1 MFMGIEETK
10 IRTLRSIA
18 GFATASLIA
27 LASSECIAAQGDSL
41 PTTQEFN
48 GALSTCATGAD
59 IHVNADLIGSIGS
72 IYNGQRSNGAADF
85 KTATKFLELF
95 PESDRAKVYELYV
108 KCISQ
113 ILHEQAGSSE
123 GGETGSVRPLPPI
136 PKTDSPVQ
144 GWLKPANYPTPPNG
158 CTGFVHALGATL
170 VLIGDNSFGFDGNG
184 KTVVL
189 EIHGCPALSIER
201 STEGVRFSAEVNDG
215 AGTPPVKIENN
226 RIVAENGETY
236 AATQSADESKLT
248 VKNVKSGRLLL
259 EAEFLNRTTVRVRG
273 VFGCLGLAAIPV
285 ENDEP
290 IPGVLMHHFCS
301 MNSRTGIAVN

>member
-1 MFMGIEETK
+1 MGRRRWRVWRSLNGHESESWKQTK
-10 IRTLRSIA
+10 ADLK
-18 GFATASLIA
+18 
-27 LASSECIAAQGDSL
+27 
-41 PTTQEFN
+41 P
-48 GALSTCATGAD
+48 STC
-59 IHVNADLIGSIGS
+59 
-72 IYNGQRSNGAADF
+72 RS
-85 KTATKFLELF
+85 
-95 PESDRAKVYELYV
+95 P
-108 KCISQ
+108 
-113 ILHEQAGSSE
+113 
-123 GGETGSVRPLPPI
+123 
-136 PKTDSPVQ
+136 
-144 GWLKPANYPTPPNG
+144 
-158 CTGFVHALGATL
+158 
-170 VLIGDNSFGFDGNG
+170 
-184 KTVVL
+184 
-189 EIHGCPALSIER
+189 
-201 STEGVRFSAEVNDG
+201 EGVRFSAEVNDG

>member
-10 IRTLRSIA
+10 IRTLLSIA

-27 LASSECIAAQGDSL
+27 LASTECIAGQGNSL

-113 ILHEQAGSSE
+113 ILHEQTGSSE
-123 GGETGSVRPLPPI
+123 DTKTVAALPPI
-136 PKTDSPVQ
+136 PKTDSPVG
-144 GWLKPANYPTPPNG
+144 GWLKPANYPTPSNG
-158 CTGFVHALGATL
+158 CTDVDHSTDATL
-170 VLIGDNSFGFDGNG
+170 VLIGDNAVGFDGNG
-184 KTVVL
+184 RTVVL
-189 EIHGCPALSIER
+189 EVQGCPALSVER
-201 STEGVRFSAEVNDG
+201 SADGVRVSAEVNDG
-215 AGTPPVKIENN
+215 AGIPPVKIVNN
-226 RIVAENGETY
+226 IIVAENGETY
-236 AATQSADESKLT
+236 TATQSADESKLT
-248 VKNVKSGRLLL
+248 VRSVKSGRLLL
-259 EAEFLNRTTVRVRG
+259 EAEFLNRTTIRVRG
-273 VFGCLGLAAIPV
+273 VFGCLGHAAVPV
-285 ENDEP
+285 ENDQP
-290 IPGVLMHHFCS
+290 VPSVIMHHSCFE
-301 MNSRTGIAVN
+301 NSRAGIVVN